1 MISPKSELPSTGE
14 QPSTVVGSISQ
25 LERHCCPGASKP
37 VPRGYSTLTTHYQ
50 ANISRL
56 GRRHSATHPLD
67 DRLHSRRRRSNV
79 LRRLL
84 LRCHECIVNNISE
97 EYCPPMLLP
106 IPSDYADTLERISK
120 MAIKGV
126 LPLPLKMILNTY
138 YPLPSQPQPPRP
150 LPQCDAPPRRLSIQ
164 STPQQQCSATR
175 MVTAEKTTVERSAE
189 KKCIEESTEGK
200 MEPELGELE
209 SSSSAGTDL
218 KHPESSVSRTGRWNQ
233 PPSTAVR
240 ESTGVVDERTSVDG
254 GSFHVPVRETLLSGC
269 FKNSRRRAR
278 KLDLYR
284 FAL

>member
-1 MISPKSELPSTGE
+1 
-14 QPSTVVGSISQ
+14 
-25 LERHCCPGASKP
+25 
-37 VPRGYSTLTTHYQ
+37 
-50 ANISRL
+50 
-56 GRRHSATHPLD
+56 
-67 DRLHSRRRRSNV
+67 
-79 LRRLL
+79 
-84 LRCHECIVNNISE
+84 
-97 EYCPPMLLP
+97 
-106 IPSDYADTLERISK
+106 
-120 MAIKGV
+120 MAIKGI
-126 LPLPLKMILNTY
+126 LPPPLKMILNTY
-138 YPLPSQPQPPRP
+138 HPLPSQPQPPRP

-189 KKCIEESTEGK
+189 KIYIEESTEGK

-209 SSSSAGTDL
+209 SLSSAGTDL

-240 ESTGVVDERTSVDG
+240 SSTGVSCRRANIRYPLTVVCFMSQFER
-254 GSFHVPVRETLLSGC
+254 HCCRAGC